1 MLTVTVTGL
10 EEIRAATDPAT
21 FERSM
26 AVGLWEAAEALMNT
40 VKGNMPDVSG
50 FGSKGIPVDTGRLKG
65 SVERRKVQLLAAEVY
80 AGTNYSLYVHDGTA
94 KTPAR
99 PFFRWALED
108 FGAKE
113 KMEKVMI
120 EKIGSGLRLRVV

>member
-10 EEIRAATDPAT
+10 EAIQAATDPAT

-40 VKGNMPDVSG
+40 VKANMPDIRG
-50 FGSKGIPVDTGRLKG
+50 FASKGIPVDLGGLKR
-65 SVERRKVQLLAAEVY
+65 SIERRRLQLLAVEVY

-94 KTPAR
+94 RTAAR
-99 PFFRWALED
+99 PFFQWALQD
-108 FGAKE
+108 FGAIE